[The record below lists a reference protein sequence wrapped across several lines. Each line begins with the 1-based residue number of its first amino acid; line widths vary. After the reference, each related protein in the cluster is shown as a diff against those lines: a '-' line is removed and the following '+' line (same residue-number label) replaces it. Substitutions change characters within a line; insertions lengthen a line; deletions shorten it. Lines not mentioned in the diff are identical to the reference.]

1 MAASRRF
8 LSFETV
14 SLVVAFAIL
23 VSAGVVT
30 IRTEQYRR
38 ESSAWVRH
46 TVEVESALHRLNENI
61 RRAESDERGYII
73 THNPSYFRSPDD
85 LSERLTNELR
95 ALGGLVTDNARQSE
109 RLEQL
114 RPLLEQ
120 RLDVLKRKLDLMR
133 EGRFDEAADIMRG
146 GRGKALTDQ
155 IEALI
160 GEMIAQEE
168 ELYRLRDQRLSEATD
183 ALQMTIGAMIILLVM
198 VAIFAVLQAEKQLD
212 ALRRS
217 GDSLRRAYDELIEE
231 STKRGALEAQLRQ
244 SQKLEALGQL
254 AGGIAHD
261 FNNMLG
267 VIVASLNI
275 MRRRLKH
282 DGKEIEPLI
291 GSAMDG
297 AERAA
302 GLVRRLL
309 SFSRIQPLNPT
320 PLDANQ
326 LVSGMS
332 AILHRTLG
340 AHIEL
345 DTRLSEDL
353 WPIKV
358 DANELESAIVNL
370 SVNARDAMP
379 NGGRLTIETRNV
391 VLGADYVAANPEA
404 RAGAYVMLSVCDTG
418 EGMPPEVISK
428 AFEPFF
434 TTKAPGK
441 GTGLGLSQAHG
452 FVRQSGGYVKIHS
465 EVGQGACIELYFPR
479 YVEEYEP
486 PPPPP
491 APKEED
497 FPRGRP
503 EEIILLA
510 EDDDQARRVT
520 AQGVRELGY
529 TVLEAASGREAI
541 QIIRARADISLLI
554 TDVIMP
560 EMDGARLAR
569 EAVFRRHALHVLF
582 ITGYSP
588 HAIAQNGLLDP
599 HVNLL
604 TKPFTLAQLA
614 TKIRDALDGRAGR
627 TGGAG
632 RESRAITPPPSA
644 GA

>member
-14 SLVVAFAIL
+14 SLIVAFAIL

-38 ESSAWVRH
+38 ESNAWVRH
-46 TVEVESALHRLNENI
+46 TVEVESALHRLDADI
-61 RRAESDERGYII
+61 RRSESDERGYII
-73 THNPSYFRSPDD
+73 TRDPRYFKSPND
-85 LSERLTNELR
+85 LSERLKSELA
-95 ALGGLVTDNARQSE
+95 ALGALLSDNSEESE
-109 RLEQL
+109 RLEKL
-114 RPLLEQ
+114 RPLIAE
-120 RLDVLKRKLDLMR
+120 RLDLLQRKLDLMR
-133 EGRFDEAADIMRG
+133 EGRFDEAAEVVRA
-146 GRGKALTDQ
+146 GRGKELTDQ

-168 ELYRLRDQRLSEATD
+168 ELYRQRDQRLSEATD
-183 ALQMTIGAMIILLVM
+183 TLQMAIGAMIVLLVI

-212 ALRRS
+212 ALRKS
-217 GDSLRRAYDELIEE
+217 EESLRRAYDELIEE
-231 STKRGALEAQLRQ
+231 STRRGALEAQLRQ

-282 DGKEIEPLI
+282 DDGGIEQLI

-309 SFSRIQPLNPT
+309 SFSRIQPLKPE

-326 LVSGMS
+326 LVAGMS
-332 AILHRTLG
+332 TMLHRTLG
-340 AHIEL
+340 VHIEL
-345 DTRLSEDL
+345 ATRLGEDL

-370 SVNARDAMP
+370 AINARDAMP
-379 NGGRLTIETRNV
+379 NGGRLTIETANV
-391 VLGADYVAANPEA
+391 VLDEDYVAANPEA
-404 RAGAYVMLSVCDTG
+404 RPGAYVRLSVCDTG
-418 EGMPPEVISK
+418 EGMPPEVIAK

-434 TTKAPGK
+434 TTKPMGK

-452 FVRQSGGYVKIHS
+452 FVRQSGGHIKIHS
-465 EVGQGACIELYFPR
+465 EVGRGSCIKLHLPR
-479 YVEEYEP
+479 YVDECQAA
-486 PPPPP
+486 PPPP

-503 EEIILLA
+503 EEVILLV
-510 EDDDQARRVT
+510 EDDEQARRVT

-554 TDVIMP
+554 TDVNMP
-560 EMDGARLAR
+560 GMDGAQLAR

-588 HAIAQNGLLDP
+588 NAIAQNGILDP

-614 TKIRDALDGRAGR
+614 NIIRDALDGRAGQ
-627 TGGAG
+627 TGGTG
-632 RESRAITPPPSA
+632 RNARAFTPPPSG

>member
-38 ESSAWVRH
+38 ESNAWVRH
-46 TVEVESALHRLNENI
+46 TVEVESALHRLNGEI

-73 THNPSYFRSPDD
+73 TRDPRYFRSPEN
-85 LSERLTNELR
+85 LSERLNSEVKTLEK
-95 ALGGLVTDNARQSE
+95 LVVDNSQQSE
-109 RLEQL
+109 RLGKL
-114 RPLLEQ
+114 RAALEERLGLLERQ
-120 RLDVLKRKLDLMR
+120 LDFMKA
-133 EGRFDEAADIMRG
+133 GRFDEAADVVRD

-168 ELYRLRDQRLSEATD
+168 DLYRLRDQRLSEATD
-183 ALQMTIGAMIILLVM
+183 SLQMAIGMMIVLLVV
-198 VAIFAVLQAEKQLD
+198 VAIYAVLQAEKQID
-212 ALRRS
+212 ALRKS
-217 GDSLRRAYDELIEE
+217 GESLRRAYDELIEE
-231 STKRGALEAQLRQ
+231 STRRGSLEAQLRQ

-254 AGGIAHD
+254 TGGIAHD

-282 DGKEIEPLI
+282 DEGGIDQLI
-291 GSAMDG
+291 TSAMDG

-302 GLVRRLL
+302 ALVRRLL
-309 SFSRIQPLNPT
+309 SFSRVQPLNPA

-326 LVSGMS
+326 LVAGMS
-332 AILHRTLG
+332 TILHRTLG

-345 DTRLSEDL
+345 VTRLGEDL
-353 WPIKV
+353 WPVKV

-370 SVNARDAMP
+370 AVNARDAMP
-379 NGGRLTIETRNV
+379 DGGKLIIETTNV
-391 VLGADYVAANPEA
+391 ELGEADVRENQDAKP
-404 RAGAYVMLSVCDTG
+404 GAYVLLSVCDTG
-418 EGMPPEVISK
+418 EGMTPEVISK
-428 AFEPFF
+428 AFDPFF
-434 TTKAPGK
+434 TTKPIGK

-452 FVRQSGGYVKIHS
+452 FVRQSGGHIKICS
-465 EVGQGACIELYFPR
+465 EVGHGACVDLYLPR
-479 YVEEYEP
+479 YVEEFEAP
-486 PPPPP
+486 PPPA

-503 EEIILLA
+503 EEVILLV
-510 EDDDQARRVT
+510 EDDEQARRVT

-529 TVLEAASGREAI
+529 TVLEAGSGKDAI
-541 QIIRARADISLLI
+541 QILRARGDVSLMI

-588 HAIAQNGLLDP
+588 HAIIKNGILDP
-599 HVNLL
+599 HANLL

-614 TKIRDALDGRAGR
+614 RKIREALDGRANLP
-627 TGGAG
+627 TGK
-632 RESRAITPPPSA
+632 S
-644 GA
+644 